1 MGREEV
7 VVDVRGG
14 RREEGKVEEREGQ
27 QTSVMIERDGPM
39 SEMGLGFRVYGLWEC
54 SD

>member
-27 QTSVMIERDGPM
+27 QTSVVIERDGPM
-39 SEMGLGFRVYGLWEC
+39 SEMEGRHLSGH
-54 SD
+54 D